1 MKNYHLSAFLLLALA
16 LTSCKTTAILNETF
30 ESDVVG
36 GLPVM
41 NIPGAPTGDQV
52 IYEPVLVPRIK
63 VTTSSNSAGQKA
75 LTFSQ
80 AVTTGLTAHNQFL
93 SFIGISTNFTQP
105 LWFFYTATIYGDGA
119 DLMMDITDGAAGM
132 IARMYISNSGDVSLV
147 KSLPGEKEVIGNVP
161 LGVIHTVV
169 VALDM
174 NKKTYNLSI
183 IKSGGNIVVKNRPI
197 ILENPLAYANP
208 AHPQISFRFDANNFE
223 TRKYVI
229 ESVNISRK
237 QPE

>member
-1 MKNYHLSAFLLLALA
+1 MKNYKLVAILLFSCV
-16 LTSCKTTAILNETF
+16 LTSCKTTAILTETF
-30 ESDVVG
+30 ESEVIG

-41 NIPGAPTGDQV
+41 NIPGAPSGDQV

-63 VTTSSNSAGQKA
+63 VTASSNSAGQKA

-105 LWFFYTATIYGDGA
+105 LWFFYTATIFGDGA
-119 DLMMDITDGAAGM
+119 DLMMDITDGSAGL

-147 KSLPGEKEVIGNVP
+147 RNLPGTTDIIGNIA
-161 LGVIHTVV
+161 LGTIHTVI

-183 IKSGGNIVVKNRPI
+183 IKTGGNIIVKDRPI
-197 ILENPLAYANP
+197 LIDNPLAYANP
-208 AHPQISFRFDANNFE
+208 AHPQISFRFDASNFE

-237 QPE
+237 QP